1 MSALSAAQR
10 IRVDELLDI
19 LLDTPAEARADY
31 LNRNGGDDP
40 VVRDEVESLLRA
52 AQQVG
57 TFLATP
63 ARLLGAEV
71 PVEPVPADMRVG
83 AWKIVRPIG
92 RGGMGVV
99 YEAVRAEGDFTQ
111 RVAIKLLRSDA
122 IAELGRF
129 HVERQILAH
138 LDHPGIA
145 RLYDGGI
152 ASDGRPFMAMELV
165 EGEPITEYCARTRAT
180 LPQRMRLFTQVCEA
194 VAYAHRNLVV
204 HRDLK
209 PANIMVTADG
219 QVKLLD
225 FGVAKLI
232 AVEDGNLTRT
242 VGAPLTPA
250 SAAPEQLLGGP
261 ITTATDVYTLGL
273 LLFELL
279 TGTQPWSPA
288 GQPIAHAMRVVLER
302 AAPAPSLTAAGLP
315 DPPLPPRLLRGDF
328 DAIVA
333 KALRKEPA
341 HRYETVD
348 ALKADVERATRG
360 EAVAA
365 RTGARL
371 YQFGRF
377 MLRYRWGAIAVIL
390 VVLSLAVG
398 LGAAAW
404 QARRVEV
411 ERDAARRDADREQ
424 AIRYQLTRL
433 FRTAIADRGSQTTTA
448 KAMIDASAQRVLR
461 EYRDE
466 PQQAGQVIITLSELY
481 DTLADVQGSA
491 ALLEGYLK
499 EADPRADPATVA
511 NARQKFANI
520 ELMRG
525 NVAHAGELLSQA
537 EAFWASVPTRYA
549 EERIEGL
556 GLRARERRAAGD
568 LDGAIRIMRAAIT
581 QRLALSGR
589 DNRETAVLYNSF
601 GIILTAA
608 HRLDEALDAYRETLV
623 IYKALGLGDELDTWI
638 VQGNMGGI
646 EVRTGHLKE
655 AETMLKEAIQHQRDL
670 AGNSGAVAAHL
681 GYYGKVMSMTGRSA
695 EAVATLSEATALAA
709 EKTGPS
715 SPLTVQDRLFLG
727 EAQLV
732 AGDLGG
738 ARATLTEDERLA
750 WAQYGASHPLTLR
763 TRLALARLLLAE
775 GHDADAQSQLVAIIP
790 GLQQNGLQT
799 VEELAQASSLV
810 HPTQLAK

>member
-1 MSALSAAQR
+1 
-10 IRVDELLDI
+10 
-19 LLDTPAEARADY
+19 
-31 LNRNGGDDP
+31 
-40 VVRDEVESLLRA
+40 
-52 AQQVG
+52 
-57 TFLATP
+57 
-63 ARLLGAEV
+63 
-71 PVEPVPADMRVG
+71 
-83 AWKIVRPIG
+83 
-92 RGGMGVV
+92 
-99 YEAVRAEGDFTQ
+99 
-111 RVAIKLLRSDA
+111 
-122 IAELGRF
+122 
-129 HVERQILAH
+129 
-138 LDHPGIA
+138 
-145 RLYDGGI
+145 
-152 ASDGRPFMAMELV
+152 
-165 EGEPITEYCARTRAT
+165 
-180 LPQRMRLFTQVCEA
+180 
-194 VAYAHRNLVV
+194 
-204 HRDLK
+204 
-209 PANIMVTADG
+209 
-219 QVKLLD
+219 
-225 FGVAKLI
+225 
-232 AVEDGNLTRT
+232 
-242 VGAPLTPA
+242 
-250 SAAPEQLLGGP
+250 
-261 ITTATDVYTLGL
+261 
-273 LLFELL
+273 
-279 TGTQPWSPA
+279 
-288 GQPIAHAMRVVLER
+288 
-302 AAPAPSLTAAGLP
+302 
-315 DPPLPPRLLRGDF
+315 LPPRLLRGDF

-377 MLRYRWGAIAVIL
+377 MLRYRWGALAVIL

-404 QARRVEV
+404 QARRVQV

-424 AIRYQLTRL
+424 AIRYQLIRL

-466 PQQAGQVIITLSELY
+466 PQQAGQIVITLSELY

-491 ALLEGYLK
+491 ALLEGYLQ

-520 ELMRG
+520 ELLRG
-525 NVAHAGELLSQA
+525 NVAHAGQLLSQA
-537 EAFWASVPTRYA
+537 EAFWASAPTRFA

-568 LDGAIRIMRAAIT
+568 LEGAITTMRGAIT
-581 QRLALSGR
+581 QRLALTGR
-589 DNRETAVLYNSF
+589 DNRETAVLYNSY

-608 HRLDEALDAYRETLV
+608 HRLDEALDAYRETLA
-623 IYKALGLGDELDTWI
+623 IYKALGLADELDTW
-638 VQGNMGGI
+638 VVLGNMGGI
-646 EVRTGHLKE
+646 EVRTGHLGQ

-681 GYYGKVMSMTGRSA
+681 GYYGRVMSMTGRPTQ
-695 EAVATLSEATALAA
+695 AVATLTEATALAA

-732 AGDLGG
+732 AGDLDA

-763 TRLALARLLLAE
+763 TRLALARLQLAE
-775 GHDADAQSQLVAIIP
+775 GHDADAQAQLAAIIP
-790 GLQQNGLQT
+790 GLRENGPQT